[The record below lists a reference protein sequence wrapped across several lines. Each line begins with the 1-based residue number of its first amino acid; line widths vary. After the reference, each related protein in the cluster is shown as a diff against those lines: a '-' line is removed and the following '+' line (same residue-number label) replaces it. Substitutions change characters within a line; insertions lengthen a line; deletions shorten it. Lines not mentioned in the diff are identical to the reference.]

1 MVGDVAARN
10 RTREEEF
17 LRPLD
22 FEHAVFFSDV
32 DTMLSRK
39 GAPLSSAA
47 WVPKVSFVN
56 SWRLWVWSVSADVA
70 ALLSLLVLLSLFR
83 ALFVAA
89 VIHAVRCPL
98 KLKLVLTRRQ
108 HINIMHISGC
118 PGVGAGGPSRDAGSE
133 AQVAARLQAGHLC
146 PPCQRSHAV
155 AVRARHRRKARPA
168 HSNPR

>member
-1 MVGDVAARN
+1 MRRAAAFDKPPSPALLHRGSYVVGDVAERN
-10 RTREEEF
+10 MTREEEF

-89 VIHAVRCPL
+89 VIHAML
-98 KLKLVLTRRQ
+98 
-108 HINIMHISGC
+108 SGI
-118 PGVGAGGPSRDAGSE
+118 P
-133 AQVAARLQAGHLC
+133 
-146 PPCQRSHAV
+146 
-155 AVRARHRRKARPA
+155 
-168 HSNPR
+168 